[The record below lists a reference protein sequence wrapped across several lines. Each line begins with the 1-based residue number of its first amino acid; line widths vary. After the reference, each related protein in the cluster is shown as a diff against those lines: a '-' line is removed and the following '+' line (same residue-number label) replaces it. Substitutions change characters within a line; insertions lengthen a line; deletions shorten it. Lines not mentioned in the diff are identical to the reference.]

1 MKKVSL
7 LPFYSSCILND
18 WYNNCLDIDE
28 CLTSVCGNE
37 TFNNCTNF
45 SGFYKCACGKGY
57 VAAENGKGC
66 VGM

>member
-1 MKKVSL
+1 
-7 LPFYSSCILND
+7 LND
-18 WYNNCLDIDE
+18 LCNNCLDIDE

-45 SGFYKCACGKGY
+45 PGFYKCACGEGY
-57 VAAENGKGC
+57 IENEKEC

>member
-1 MKKVSL
+1 MKKVLL
-7 LPFYSSCILND
+7 LPFYSSLWNLND
-18 WYNNCLDIDE
+18 LCNNCLDIDE

-45 SGFYKCACGKGY
+45 PGFYKCACGEGY
-57 VAAENGKGC
+57 TENEKEC